1 MLRLRCRP
9 GQLAN
14 CASHLGAQQHI
25 VPCCGRRFSA
35 TSWARSV
42 DRGPA
47 LPEDE
52 PRETAGRRKS
62 RRRRQTQ
69 ANRGN
74 AAGAK
79 DGNAKV
85 DPAEPLE
92 DSDAKLNEYLRT
104 FQQDVPAEGNN
115 TQDAAPKSWKSI
127 LSERIQELRGSY
139 GRKETSSPNGS
150 AKEQLK
156 PKSQGKDATGE
167 TGSADGVVS
176 PEQQNA
182 GIWTSLRSRMQSNAT
197 ESGRDRPAEEHGDA
211 IHEGG
216 PTSLEDEAT
225 PSKKGSGAKPK
236 RTRAAKAALDVKM
249 IRPQRLRLRPV
260 EEDGKIQVPQLYYN
274 LDRVLFN
281 PGVYHMQDHRS
292 RVFNFDPYLA
302 SIMPV
307 DEFDFDA
314 LKTYITS
321 SKDVKLRQ
329 LSAKHGLKYCGSTSS
344 MTSILSHFHFLLS
357 AWRKPSFHNL
367 SQSLEPESLN
377 FTALSRGPAAAFAR
391 FQDGVYAID
400 ADKEYDTENILS
412 MLGKSMEKL
421 FTLPKEEFEKYR
433 RTRSHQISEE
443 ERNAEES
450 YHYTTLGD
458 FMMRSQLD
466 AHDPRLPGSG
476 MFDLKTRAVVSIRM
490 DVRGYEKGV
499 GYEIRKRFGQWES
512 FEREY
517 YDMIR
522 AAFLK
527 YSLQVRM
534 GRMDGIFVAFH
545 NTQRIFG
552 FQYIS
557 LSEMDHAIHGTPDRR
572 IGDQEFKSSVALLN
586 DLMNR
591 ATKRFPGRTL
601 RLHVETRPTKVPLT
615 YFFVE
620 PVDEEEMARI
630 QEAGKPSVEQLE
642 REIRGLSHK
651 EREAESAQEE
661 ENAQAQRQQQQP
673 EDSDKPAE
681 DTNANDPQSDA
692 AWKDMMAKVEDAVEN
707 ESLGIRSVREAVQD
721 ALEQSGLLSEKT
733 ELESEKY
740 VDDLVV
746 ALTAHSS
753 ESKGSRELAGEKDDD
768 SKAQRENP
776 EPAPATERSQRS
788 QTESASLTDLILK
801 VTEGIDDKRHN
812 LKPFQRMFADLA
824 TQSKKAETATED
836 QPTKEGMEHS
846 ADTAEQESATE
857 EVEQVGDAQ
866 GEQEPELLGM
876 YVTIRN
882 RVNGKFVE
890 RPSSPDKEFDW
901 AIQYAI
907 TELPDKRAQR
917 IYSKIKKRRK
927 TVLSQDP
934 NARSA
939 DWYRMFKGNLPII
952 TKKGERYREMRTQ
965 QEAGNPVYVAWDRKP
980 LPREAVTPTA
990 TGSARGE

>member
-1 MLRLRCRP
+1 MLRPRWRP
-9 GQLAN
+9 GQLASS
-14 CASHLGAQQHI
+14 ARHLGAAQRHI
-25 VPCCGRRFSA
+25 LPYCGRRFSA
-35 TSWARSV
+35 TSWARS
-42 DRGPA
+42 A
-47 LPEDE
+47 DE
-52 PRETAGRRKS
+52 PRKTASRRKS
-62 RRRRQTQ
+62 RRRRETQ
-69 ANRGN
+69 ASKGKSTSAN
-74 AAGAK
+74 
-79 DGNAKV
+79 DGIAPP
-85 DPAEPLE
+85 DPAEPPE
-92 DSDAKLNEYLRT
+92 DSDAMLNEYLRT
-104 FQQDVPAEGNN
+104 FQQDVLAEGNI
-115 TQDAAPKSWKSI
+115 TRDSAPTSWKSI
-127 LSERIQELRGSY
+127 LSERIRELRGNY
-139 GRKETSSPNGS
+139 GRNEASAPNGS
-150 AKEQLK
+150 VNEQPK
-156 PKSQGKDATGE
+156 PKSQKGKDATE
-167 TGSADGVVS
+167 DAGSTEDAVS
-176 PEQQNA
+176 AEQQKA
-182 GIWTSLRSRMQSNAT
+182 GIWTSLRSKMQSNAA
-197 ESGRDRPAEEHGDA
+197 ESGPDGLAERDGDA
-211 IHEGG
+211 DHQGCPRSI
-216 PTSLEDEAT
+216 EDEAT
-225 PSKKGSGAKPK
+225 PSKKGSGAKSK
-236 RTRAAKAALDVKM
+236 RARAAKAALDVKI

-260 EEDGKIQVPQLYYN
+260 EEDGKVQVPQLFYN

-329 LSAKHGLKYCGSTSS
+329 LSAKHGMKYCGSTSS

-357 AWRKPSFHNL
+357 AWRKPSFDNL
-367 SQSLEPESLN
+367 SRSLEAESLN

-400 ADKEYDTENILS
+400 ADKEYDAENILS

-490 DVRGYEKGV
+490 DVRSYEKGV

-642 REIRGLSHK
+642 REIRGLSHE

-661 ENAQAQRQQQQP
+661 ENAQAQQHQQQP
-673 EDSDKPAE
+673 EESDKPAE
-681 DTNANDPQSDA
+681 DTAANDAQNDA
-692 AWKDMMAKVEDAVEN
+692 AWKDMMAKVEDAVED

-721 ALEQSGLLSEKT
+721 ALEQSGLFSGKT

-740 VDDLVV
+740 VDDLVT

-753 ESKGSRELAGEKDDD
+753 DSKGPHAPTGEKEDDD
-768 SKAQRENP
+768 KAQRQDP
-776 EPAPATERSQRS
+776 EPAPATERSQI
-788 QTESASLTDLILK
+788 ESASLTDLILK
-801 VTEGIDDKRHN
+801 VTEGIDDKRHS
-812 LKPFQRMFADLA
+812 LKPFQRMIAELA
-824 TQSKKAETATED
+824 TQSKKVETATED
-836 QPTKEGMEHS
+836 QPAKAGMGDS
-846 ADTAEQESATE
+846 VDTVEQESATE
-857 EVEQVGDAQ
+857 EAEQAEQASDSQ
-866 GEQEPELLGM
+866 GEREPELLGM

-882 RVNGKFVE
+882 RVNGQFVE
-890 RPSSPDKEFDW
+890 RPSSPEKEFDW

-907 TELPDKRAQR
+907 TELPDKRARQ
-917 IYSKIKKRRK
+917 IYTKIKKRRK

-939 DWYRMFKGNLPII
+939 DWYRIFKGNLPRI
-952 TKKGERYREMRTQ
+952 TKKGEKYREMRTQ
-965 QEAGNPVYVAWDRKP
+965 QEVGNPVYVAWDREP
-980 LPREAVTPTA
+980 LPPEAPTPTA
-990 TGSARGE
+990 TGSAKGE

>member
-1 MLRLRCRP
+1 
-9 GQLAN
+9 
-14 CASHLGAQQHI
+14 
-25 VPCCGRRFSA
+25 
-35 TSWARSV
+35 
-42 DRGPA
+42 
-47 LPEDE
+47 
-52 PRETAGRRKS
+52 
-62 RRRRQTQ
+62 
-69 ANRGN
+69 
-74 AAGAK
+74 
-79 DGNAKV
+79 
-85 DPAEPLE
+85 
-92 DSDAKLNEYLRT
+92 
-104 FQQDVPAEGNN
+104 
-115 TQDAAPKSWKSI
+115 
-127 LSERIQELRGSY
+127 
-139 GRKETSSPNGS
+139 
-150 AKEQLK
+150 
-156 PKSQGKDATGE
+156 
-167 TGSADGVVS
+167 
-176 PEQQNA
+176 
-182 GIWTSLRSRMQSNAT
+182 MQSNAA
-197 ESGRDRPAEEHGDA
+197 ESEPAGPAEGHGDA
-211 IHEGG
+211 VHEGG
-216 PTSLEDEAT
+216 PTSIDDEAT
-225 PSKKGSGAKPK
+225 PSKKGSGAKAK
-236 RTRAAKAALDVKM
+236 RARAAKTALDVKM

-260 EEDGKIQVPQLYYN
+260 EEDGKVQVPQLFYN

-314 LKTYITS
+314 LKAYITS
-321 SKDVKLRQ
+321 SKDVKLRE
-329 LSAKHGLKYCGSTSS
+329 LSAKHGMKYCGSTSS

-357 AWRKPSFHNL
+357 AWRKPSLDNL
-367 SQSLEPESLN
+367 SRSLEAESLN

-443 ERNAEES
+443 ERNAEEA

-620 PVDEEEMARI
+620 PVDEEEMTRI

-661 ENAQAQRQQQQP
+661 ENAQAQQQLQQ
-673 EDSDKPAE
+673 EEESDKPAE
-681 DTNANDPQSDA
+681 DTTANDPQSDD
-692 AWKDMMAKVEDAVEN
+692 AWKDMMTRVEDAVEN

-740 VDDLVV
+740 VDGLVA
-746 ALTAHSS
+746 ALTAQSS
-753 ESKGSRELAGEKDDD
+753 EGKGSRASTGDKDDD
-768 SKAQRENP
+768 SKAQREDS
-776 EPAPATERSQRS
+776 EPVPATERSQ
-788 QTESASLTDLILK
+788 TESPSLTDLILK
-801 VTEGIDDKRHN
+801 VTEGIDDRRHN
-812 LKPFQRMFADLA
+812 LKPFQRIFADLA
-824 TQSKKAETATED
+824 TQSKKSEAATED
-836 QPTKEGMEHS
+836 QPAKEGMDRS
-846 ADTAEQESATE
+846 ADAVEQEFTTEEAEQAS
-857 EVEQVGDAQ
+857 DAE
-866 GEQEPELLGM
+866 GEKEPELLGM

-882 RVNGKFVE
+882 RVNGQFVE
-890 RPSSPDKEFDW
+890 RPSSPEKEFDW

-927 TVLSQDP
+927 TILSQDP

-952 TKKGERYREMRTQ
+952 TKKGEKYREMRTQ

-980 LPREAVTPTA
+980 LSADAPTPTA
-990 TGSARGE
+990 TGSTKGE